1 MKKICRPLKQDEILT
16 VYETWGSSHFPF
28 DELKP
33 LSSIRSLI
41 DRKQYSGYGLFSRKG
56 ETESLLG
63 YALLLH
69 DAEKRKMLLDYYA
82 FLEEQRNK
90 GFGSIFLQNMRKQTD
105 FPGCYLE
112 CEDPDTASSGEEK
125 SLRRR
130 RIGFYQRN
138 GAFLTQVRACLF
150 GVTYRM
156 LWLPSSGDVGT
167 EDGFVEAVGTDSVSP
182 AEDPGADS
190 IRSAEDPGVDSIRS
204 AGGRKR
210 NREPEG
216 DEAFLQDITDFYL
229 SVFPRSVFDKNMK
242 LWLP

>member
-1 MKKICRPLKQDEILT
+1 M
-16 VYETWGSSHFPF
+16 
-28 DELKP
+28 
-33 LSSIRSLI
+33 
-41 DRKQYSGYGLFSRKG
+41 
-56 ETESLLG
+56 
-63 YALLLH
+63 
-69 DAEKRKMLLDYYA
+69 DYYA

-112 CEDPDTASSGEEK
+112 CEDPETASSGEEK

-190 IRSAEDPGVDSIRS
+190 IVS
-204 AGGRKR
+204 AGGRKW

>member
-1 MKKICRPLKQDEILT
+1 MKKIYRPLQQDEILS
-16 VYETWGSSHFPF
+16 VYETWGSSHFPD
-28 DELKP
+28 DERKP

-56 ETESLLG
+56 ETESILG

-69 DAEKRKMLLDYYA
+69 DAEKKKMLLDYYA
-82 FLEEQRNK
+82 FLEEHRNK

-105 FPGCYLE
+105 FPGCFLE
-112 CEDPDTASSGEEK
+112 CEDPDTASCGEEK
-125 SLRRR
+125 SLRKR

-167 EDGFVEAVGTDSVSP
+167 EDGSLGAVGTDSISP
-182 AEDPGADS
+182 AEDPGGDS
-190 IRSAEDPGVDSIRS
+190 FLS
-204 AGGRKR
+204 AGGRKK
-210 NREPEG
+210 NEVPEG
-216 DEAFLQDITDFYL
+216 DEAFLQDLTDFYL
-229 SVFPRSVFDKNMK
+229 SVFPRSVFDNNMK